1 MFDYPSMPPKPG
13 PTRVLRFGTAV
24 GLAAAASLACVL
36 PATLRI
42 AGATSEGATRI
53 WVALGGAALV
63 PMVAAVI
70 VLRGARE
77 GLRAFGL
84 QPRPGVD
91 ADWGPSSDAAERR
104 AYGIVLWLASLLVL
118 LSVYGSVLRATT
130 HHHALAGVT
139 YAIGALVLA
148 VGSAIGCA
156 RIVAILGG
164 ASEGLR
170 RGGGV
175 LLAIVT
181 AAALAWVA
189 VRFLRAASADAAS
202 AAAAATV
209 VDVLAF
215 TLAAGFAARPAFAG
229 RRALALVGPP
239 VAVTVLVLGAITL
252 RDGPLRAAIDNR
264 APAFST
270 VVDWVPAGDTRPA
283 AAAGPRV
290 TPTAPAASAP

>member
-13 PTRVLRFGTAV
+13 PTRVLRLGTAV
-24 GLAAAASLACVL
+24 GLGAAASLACAL
-36 PATLRI
+36 PATMRV
-42 AGATSEGATRI
+42 AAVSAEGAVRV
-53 WVALGGAALV
+53 WVALGAAALA
-63 PMVAAVI
+63 PMVLAVV

-84 QPRPGVD
+84 SPR
-91 ADWGPSSDAAERR
+91 PSSDGDWTAPVDTSERR
-104 AYGIVLWLASLLVL
+104 AYGVVLWLTSLLVL

-148 VGSAIGCA
+148 FGSAVACA

-164 ASEGLR
+164 APEGLR
-170 RGGGV
+170 RAGGATLAV
-175 LLAIVT
+175 LT

-202 AAAAATV
+202 AVAAATV

-215 TLAAGFAARPAFAG
+215 GLAAGFAARPTFAG
-229 RRALALVGPP
+229 RRGLALVGPP
-239 VAVTVLVLGAITL
+239 VAVMLTLLGLMTL
-252 RDGPLRAAIDNR
+252 RDAPLRSAIDER

-270 VVDWVPAGDTRPA
+270 VVDLVPAP
-283 AAAGPRV
+283 
-290 TPTAPAASAP
+290 

>member
-13 PTRVLRFGTAV
+13 PTRVLRLGTAV

-36 PATLRI
+36 PATMRV
-42 AGATSEGATRI
+42 AAASPEGATRVWI
-53 WVALGGAALV
+53 GLGAAALG
-63 PMVAAVI
+63 PMVAAVL

-84 QPRPGVD
+84 RAPAGPESEWAPSNEA
-91 ADWGPSSDAAERR
+91 ADRR

-139 YAIGALVLA
+139 YAIGALALA

-156 RIVAILGG
+156 RIVAILAGASDGVRRAGG
-164 ASEGLR
+164 A
-170 RGGGV
+170 V
-175 LLAIVT
+175 LAVVT

-189 VRFLRAASADAAS
+189 VRFLRAASVDAAS
-202 AAAAATV
+202 ATAAATV

-215 TLAAGFAARPAFAG
+215 SLAAGFAARPSFAG

-239 VAVTVLVLGAITL
+239 VALTILVLGVVSLLSASL
-252 RDGPLRAAIDNR
+252 RGAIDER
-264 APAFST
+264 APAFSA
-270 VVDWVPAGDTRPA
+270 VVDLVPSP
-283 AAAGPRV
+283 
-290 TPTAPAASAP
+290 

>member
-13 PTRVLRFGTAV
+13 PTRVLRLGTAV

-42 AGATSEGATRI
+42 AGSSSEGATRVWI
-53 WVALGGAALV
+53 ALGAAALG
-63 PMVAAVI
+63 PMVAAIV

-84 QPRPGVD
+84 QPRPGTGD
-91 ADWGPSSDAAERR
+91 DWGPSSEAAERR

-130 HHHALAGVT
+130 HHHALAGAT

-148 VGSAIGCA
+148 IGSAIACA
-156 RIVAILGG
+156 RIVAILSGASDGVRRVGG
-164 ASEGLR
+164 AF
-170 RGGGV
+170 
-175 LLAIVT
+175 LAIVT

-189 VRFLRAASADAAS
+189 VRFLRAASADPAS

-215 TLAAGFAARPAFAG
+215 TLAAGFAARPSFAG
-229 RRALALVGPP
+229 WRAVALIGPP
-239 VAVTVLVLGAITL
+239 VAATVLVLGAVTGRDIAL
-252 RDGPLRAAIDNR
+252 RTAIENR
-264 APAFST
+264 APAYST
-270 VVDWVPAGDTRPA
+270 VVDLVPAPPSGRASPA
-283 AAAGPRV
+283 P
-290 TPTAPAASAP
+290 